1 MELSLITQMQD
12 QSQHFSNTTRANGFS
27 LPKVQYPPKTFYA
40 PHKMWSLFESLVGN
54 KKIKYEK
61 IKYIFFF
68 LTSYIF
74 TFPLTKLFISSS
86 IFLKIIKCLKIHVIS
101 LVS

>member
-1 MELSLITQMQD
+1 MQD

-27 LPKVQYPPKTFYA
+27 LPKMQNPPKTFYV

-61 IKYIFFF
+61 NKYIYSF
-68 LTSYIF
+68 LN
-74 TFPLTKLFISSS
+74 KLSLHISS
-86 IFLKIIKCLKIHVIS
+86 H
-101 LVS
+101 

>member
-27 LPKVQYPPKTFYA
+27 LPKVQYPPKTFMLHIKCGA
-40 PHKMWSLFESLVGN
+40 CLKTFLKALLET
-54 KKIKYEK
+54 KKLNMKK
-61 IKYIFFF
+61 LNTFIFF
-68 LTSYIF
+68 LASYLF

-86 IFLKIIKCLKIHVIS
+86 IF
-101 LVS
+101 